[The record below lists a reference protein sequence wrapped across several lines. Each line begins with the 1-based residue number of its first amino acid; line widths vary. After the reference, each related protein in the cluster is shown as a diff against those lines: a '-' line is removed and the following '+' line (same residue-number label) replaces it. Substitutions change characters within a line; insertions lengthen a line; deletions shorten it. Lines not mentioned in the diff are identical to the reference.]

1 MNWMR
6 PFVFHARPR
15 LLRCRDSG
23 PRDGLSQGW
32 SRISRRLRTIWRM
45 SIRYSIRYIKEHRP
59 MRSSL
64 QGAG

>member
-15 LLRCRDSG
+15 HLRCRDSG

-32 SRISRRLRTIWRM
+32 SRISSAIENGMAHVFYSLFYSLSILRNIA
-45 SIRYSIRYIKEHRP
+45 P
-59 MRSSL
+59 
-64 QGAG
+64 